1 MATESKPLIGIPC
14 RSIPGADHNL
24 RFGLLATYTRAVDL
38 AGGAPVL
45 IPLQLSEETL
55 RSIFARLD
63 GLLLAGGLDVHPN
76 EFGEELLPGCGEI
89 DAARDVA
96 ELRLTRWAL
105 AESQPVFG
113 ICRGIQVL
121 NVAAGGSLYQDIASQ
136 LTTDLKH
143 DYHSPDARVLAHS
156 VEITPGSRVA
166 QALGSTHVE
175 VNSLHHQALKGI
187 APGLHTVARAPD
199 GIVEAVEGPDDRFVV
214 GVQFHPEW
222 LLDED
227 ARMGRLFEEFVAS
240 SREYRAAPK
249 DDHKGT
255 KPRS

>member
-1 MATESKPLIGIPC
+1 MRPLIGIPC

-24 RFGLLATYTRAVDL
+24 RFGILATYTRAVDL

-55 RSIFARLD
+55 QSIFARLD

-76 EFGEELLPGCGEI
+76 EFGEELLPECGAI
-89 DAARDVA
+89 DMPRDQA
-96 ELRLTRWAL
+96 ELALTRWAL
-105 AESQPVFG
+105 AASQPVFG

-143 DYHSPDARVLAHS
+143 DYHTPEARVLAHT
-156 VEITPGSRVA
+156 VEIESASRVA
-166 QALGSTHVE
+166 RTMGTTHVE
-175 VNSLHHQALKGI
+175 VNSLHHQALKEI
-187 APGLHTVARAPD
+187 APGLHVVARSPD
-199 GIVEAVEGPDDRFVV
+199 GIVEAVEATDDHRFVV

-227 ARMGRLFEEFVAS
+227 ARMARLFEDFVS
-240 SREYRAAPK
+240 SAREYRAAQK
-249 DDHKGT
+249 DSH
-255 KPRS
+255 